1 MVKSKSAPNKA
12 TKVPTKKAGER
23 PKLKRS
29 PETLVAFFDTTM
41 KSFPDV
47 ELRKVFGYPCGF
59 VNGHMTVGLHADV
72 FFVRL
77 PEDDQAIL
85 LKKPGSGFLE
95 PMPGKPMRD
104 YVIVPESIRDNKGEF
119 KRWINKAI
127 VYSQS
132 LPPKEKKPRR

>member
-1 MVKSKSAPNKA
+1 MVKSKSAPKKA

-47 ELRKVFGYPCGF
+47 ELRKVFGYPCGLI
-59 VNGHMTVGLHADV
+59 NGHMTVALQGAV
-72 FFVRL
+72 FSPR
-77 PEDDQAIL
+77 PREANQAFL
-85 LKKPGSGFLE
+85 LKNPGGGFLE

-104 YVIVPESIRDNKGEF
+104 YVIVPE
-119 KRWINKAI
+119 
-127 VYSQS
+127 
-132 LPPKEKKPRR
+132 

>member
-1 MVKSKSAPNKA
+1 MVKSKSTPKKA
-12 TKVPTKKAGER
+12 AKVSTKKAGGR

-29 PETLVAFFDTTM
+29 PEALVAFFDTTM

-104 YVIVPESIRDNKGEF
+104 YVIVPESIRDKKAELES
-119 KRWINKAI
+119 WINKAI
-127 VYSQS
+127 LYSRS